1 MNLNRLSI
9 VIVATLVTAAAL
21 LTAVAAA
28 HVDLDR
34 TSPKRGGSAK
44 TSISSVSAT
53 FEGPLR
59 RGTLKV
65 TGPGGKVYSIGRGGR
80 DPRKISRL
88 IVEMKRS
95 KPAGRYKA
103 RYTLVAAD
111 GHDQKGTFRFRLR
124 R

>member
-1 MNLNRLSI
+1 MRVHRASI
-9 VIVATLVTAAAL
+9 ATVAVLLAAAVFT
-21 LTAVAAA
+21 TAVALA
-28 HVDLDR
+28 HVDVDK
-34 TSPKRGGSAK
+34 TSPRRGGTAK
-44 TSISSVSAT
+44 TSLSAVSMT

-59 RGTLKV
+59 RGTLRV
-65 TGPGGKVYSIGRGGR
+65 TGPGGKRYSIGKGGR

-88 IVEMKRS
+88 IVELKRS

-103 RYTLVAAD
+103 RYTLIAAD

>member
-1 MNLNRLSI
+1 MRI
-9 VIVATLVTAAAL
+9 HRAFIATAAVVLSAAVL
-21 LTAVAAA
+21 TTAVALA
-28 HVDLDR
+28 HVDVEK
-34 TSPKRGGSAK
+34 TSPRRGAAAK
-44 TSISSVSAT
+44 TSLSSVSVT

-103 RYTLVAAD
+103 RYTLIAAD

>member
-1 MNLNRLSI
+1 MQRFTI
-9 VIVATLVTAAAL
+9 AATALLATAAL
-21 LTAVAAA
+21 VTAVAAA
-28 HVDLDR
+28 HVDVSK

-44 TSISSVSAT
+44 TTLGSASIS
-53 FEGPLR
+53 FDGPLR
-59 RGTLKV
+59 RGTLRV
-65 TGPGGKVYSIGRGGR
+65 TGPGGKVYSIGKGGR

-88 IVEMKRS
+88 IVELKRS

-103 RYTLVAAD
+103 RYTLIAAD

>member
-1 MNLNRLSI
+1 MTLKRISI
-9 VIVATLVTAAAL
+9 ATLAALLSAAAL
-21 LTAVAAA
+21 IAAVAMA
-28 HVDLDR
+28 HSDIR
-34 TSPKRGGSAK
+34 TTSPKRGGSAK
-44 TSISSVSAT
+44 TSLSSVSVT

-59 RGTLKV
+59 RGTLRV

-88 IVEMKRS
+88 IVGLKRS

-103 RYTLVAAD
+103 RYTYISAD
-111 GHDQKGTFRFRLR
+111 GHDQKGSFRFRLR